1 MKSCQFLIIL
11 SFPPPAG
18 QASRHTAL
26 VKQHIGLRRDDVARL
41 HLVRGAVIEHVPL
54 TRVKVLAVRR
64 IMASAEPPA
73 VVRHGKQVVNWRHT
87 RLRLLHN
94 ARQVETI
101 NGVVY
106 ILYKKT
112 NQHEGH

>member
-1 MKSCQFLIIL
+1 
-11 SFPPPAG
+11 
-18 QASRHTAL
+18 
-26 VKQHIGLRRDDVARL
+26 
-41 HLVRGAVIEHVPL
+41 
-54 TRVKVLAVRR
+54 
-64 IMASAEPPA
+64 